1 MGSSSRAQLKSK
13 TRLKNPKT
21 SSRCP
26 TSLRPRKSSRR
37 PPWSKLLLQLTAKT
51 LPRQGSLPGRG
62 RGLQRPDGRLPE
74 VHGGIEGGGGLG
86 HLLLAV
92 APSANIHPDFYHCI
106 YSFQHLLYIHADY

>member
-1 MGSSSRAQLKSK
+1 MGSSSTQVKDKPQKPKNKLKMPHQLKAEEVQQEA
-13 TRLKNPKT
+13 PVVEA
-21 SSRCP
+21 
-26 TSLRPRKSSRR
+26 
-37 PPWSKLLLQLTAKT
+37 TATADCEDLAKAKEAC
-51 LPRQGSLPGRG
+51 LAG

-74 VHGGIEGGGGLG
+74 VHGGVEGGGGLG